1 MLNLMIVDLAKH
13 NEFGWRKSC
22 KWHNCRKKLV
32 KAHKFRSEKMSL
44 PPMNR
49 YNGSLTMPPCAESV
63 TWTVFA
69 EPLAVSR
76 AQIDALRRLKERLRE
91 RE

>member
-1 MLNLMIVDLAKH
+1 MCQLLT
-13 NEFGWRKSC
+13 R
-22 KWHNCRKKLV
+22 
-32 KAHKFRSEKMSL
+32 
-44 PPMNR
+44 R

-76 AQIDALRRLKERLRE
+76 AQIDALRRLKERE
-91 RE
+91 

>member
-1 MLNLMIVDLAKH
+1 
-13 NEFGWRKSC
+13 
-22 KWHNCRKKLV
+22 
-32 KAHKFRSEKMSL
+32 
-44 PPMNR
+44 MNR

-76 AQIDALRRLKERLRE
+76 AQLDALRRLKERLRE
-91 RE
+91 SSDESITQDQEQSIMILFCQSPYLVHLPFVCLALT